1 MILDKRAQELFDSN
15 INMMVPWYLM
25 AAYAYYKE
33 DDPILSDQF
42 FDNMSKVML
51 DKWDEIN
58 HFHKDLIGTMDLVAG
73 SYLGEYPERVKGGLE
88 SLRDYHTP
96 KRRRRR
102 R

>member
-1 MILDKRAQELFDSN
+1 MNLDKQAQEIFDSN

-25 AAYAYYKE
+25 AAHAYYKD

-58 HFHKDLIGTMDLVAG
+58 HFHKHLIGTMDLVAG
-73 SYLGEYPERVKGGLE
+73 TYLGEYPERVKGGLQD
-88 SLRDYHTP
+88 LRERNTP